1 MDAVV
6 KVGGSL
12 AEEPERVIA
21 LCSKLSALGKTYGL
35 VVVPGGGRFA
45 DAVRDSDQRFK
56 LSSGVSHR
64 MAILGI
70 DQFGMLLAQI
80 MPNSCATYSL
90 EDAREL
96 AETEATPIFLP
107 SRLLSREDPLTNSW
121 DVTSD
126 SIAAYVAGRLQAA
139 KLVLVTDVDGIF
151 TNDPK
156 TNDDAALIEQMSSE
170 ELLKLNKRTSVDVFL
185 AKLLLES
192 PVDCYVVNGKYPER
206 VEAVLAGQQTTCTLI
221 SAGTDKHTL

>member
-1 MDAVV
+1 VDAVV

-12 AEEPERVIA
+12 AEEPEQLIA
-21 LCSKLSALGKTYGL
+21 LCAKLSALAEKYGL

-45 DAVRDSDQRFK
+45 DVVRDSDERFN

-64 MAILGI
+64 MAILGM

-80 MPNSCATYSL
+80 TPNSCATYSL
-90 EDAREL
+90 EDARQL
-96 AETEATPIFLP
+96 AETEAAPIFLP
-107 SRLLSREDPLTNSW
+107 SRLLFKKDPLKNSW

-151 TNDPK
+151 TEDPK
-156 TNDDAALIEQMSSE
+156 TSEDAVLMERVSPE
-170 ELLKLNKRTSVDVFL
+170 ELLKMNKRTSVDAFL
-185 AKLLLES
+185 AKLLAES
-192 PVDCYVVNGKYPER
+192 PVDCYVVNGSYPER
-206 VEAVLAGQQTTCTLI
+206 VEAVLAGQQAKCTLI
-221 SAGTDKHTL
+221 STGT